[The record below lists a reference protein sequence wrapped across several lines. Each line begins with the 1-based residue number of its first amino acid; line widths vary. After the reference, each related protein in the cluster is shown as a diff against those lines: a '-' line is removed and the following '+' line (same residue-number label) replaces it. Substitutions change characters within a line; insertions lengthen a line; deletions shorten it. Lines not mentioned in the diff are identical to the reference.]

1 MKFFEKIKQRRK
13 IRKLINSDNAIDVG
27 VDIMLIVFDVLSS
40 PILMVVRLFRYIV
53 NKFLKKYL
61 VKGIKRIVKNFRR
74 NNGKDK

>member
-1 MKFFEKIKQRRK
+1 MQKLKRFFNINN
-13 IRKLINSDNAIDVG
+13 IIDTSADVLLI
-27 VDIMLIVFDVLSS
+27 LFDVLSS

-61 VKGIKRIVKNFRR
+61 VKSIKRIVKNFRR

>member
-1 MKFFEKIKQRRK
+1 MQKLKRFFNINN
-13 IRKLINSDNAIDVG
+13 IIDTSADVLLI
-27 VDIMLIVFDVLSS
+27 LFDVLSS

-61 VKGIKRIVKNFRR
+61 VKSNKRILKNFRK

>member
-1 MKFFEKIKQRRK
+1 MSYAKAQKIFN
-13 IRKLINSDNAIDVG
+13 INNIIDTSADVLLI
-27 VDIMLIVFDVLSS
+27 LFDVLSS

>member
-1 MKFFEKIKQRRK
+1 MQKLKRFFNINN
-13 IRKLINSDNAIDVG
+13 IIDTSADVLLI
-27 VDIMLIVFDVLSS
+27 LFDVLSS

-61 VKGIKRIVKNFRR
+61 VKSIKRIVKNFRK

>member
-1 MKFFEKIKQRRK
+1 MKKLRRFFNINN
-13 IRKLINSDNAIDVG
+13 IIDTSADVLLI
-27 VDIMLIVFDVLSS
+27 LFDVLSS

-61 VKGIKRIVKNFRR
+61 VKSIKRIVKNFRK